1 MLFAGA
7 QTTLRIGWTVGLSV
21 IFSCLGNTSVPMR
34 LRVPGRLSQHQSM
47 RLIQALV
54 VFCTLQRGV
63 CDSFEDMAS
72 LESRLV
78 PP

>member
-21 IFSCLGNTSVPMR
+21 IFSCLGNTSMR
-34 LRVPGRLSQHQSM
+34 LRVPGRLNQRQSM

-63 CDSFEDMAS
+63 CDIFEDMAS

-78 PP
+78 AQ

>member
-7 QTTLRIGWTVGLSV
+7 QMTLRIGWTVGLSV
-21 IFSCLGNTSVPMR
+21 IFFCNTSVPMR
-34 LRVPGRLSQHQSM
+34 LRVPGRLNQRQSM

-63 CDSFEDMAS
+63 CDIFEDMAS

-78 PP
+78 AQ